1 MHFTNLPHTHHTQQ
15 RPVHITGEPPRHFA
29 NLHLA
34 NQVALVV
41 ILLMLLAVATGCSRP
56 PQPKTDASAGS
67 SGSVKKAAKSEAN
80 VGQEQNAGQE
90 QTAGQ
95 KLDKATAEAKRAGG
109 DAALTAKVK
118 AALAND
124 AGLRTLKLDVDANSG
139 VVTLKGQVD
148 NDEAKKRIQEI
159 AQAVPGVTWVQNQIS
174 VVPKAG

>member
-1 MHFTNLPHTHHTQQ
+1 MHFTNPPHAHHPQP
-15 RPVHITGEPPRHFA
+15 RPAHITREPPMHFA
-29 NLHLA
+29 NLHLG

-41 ILLMLLAVATGCSRP
+41 ILLMLLAVATGCSKP
-56 PQPKTDASAGS
+56 PQPKTDASSGS
-67 SGSVKKAAKSEAN
+67 SRGAQ
-80 VGQEQNAGQE
+80 QESKTG

-95 KLDKATAEAKRAGG
+95 KLDKATAEAKQAGG

-139 VVTLKGQVD
+139 VVTLKGHVD
-148 NDEAKKRIQEI
+148 NDEAKKRIHEI

>member
-1 MHFTNLPHTHHTQQ
+1 MPFTSQPPAHLTQE
-15 RPVHITGEPPRHFA
+15 RPVHVTREPPVHFA
-29 NLHLA
+29 DLHFA

-41 ILLMLLAVATGCSRP
+41 VLLMLLAVAAGCSKP
-56 PQPKTDASAGS
+56 PQPKTDASSGS
-67 SGSVKKAAKSEAN
+67 SSSVQTESKSGE
-80 VGQEQNAGQE
+80 
-90 QTAGQ
+90 TAGQ
-95 KLDKATAEAKRAGG
+95 KLDQAAAEAKRASG